1 MFVSVTKSDDLY
13 STNISLD
20 EGEDGYSFTVKLPLV
35 DGKYL
40 EPVSVYGP
48 EGQVNKKTHPCI
60 APDESYMI
68 FDEVRREGFGEA
80 DLYISYRKP
89 DGNWTE
95 AINLGAKINS
105 ESSEFSAR
113 ISPEGR
119 FIFFARYRDRKCDI
133 YWVDGGI
140 IGELKP
146 EDFPDKE

>member
-1 MFVSVTKSDDLY
+1 MYFFGSRRPLRGKTEISEEGSIWVSERVGNEWGEPQFFRSGLMFVSVTKSDDLY

-35 DGKYL
+35 DGEYL

-89 DGNWTE
+89 DGN
-95 AINLGAKINS
+95 
-105 ESSEFSAR
+105 
-113 ISPEGR
+113 
-119 FIFFARYRDRKCDI
+119 
-133 YWVDGGI
+133 
-140 IGELKP
+140 
-146 EDFPDKE
+146 